1 MSRTRPPLRVHKVEH
16 FAWLADCRR
25 CLFIGAYNSHP
36 LAIEAALFH
45 HDDCLYKTT
54 EQTCHADVL
63 LEIANQNPTNK
74 ESK

>member
-1 MSRTRPPLRVHKVEH
+1 MSRTSPPLRVYKLDR
-16 FAWLADCRR
+16 FGWLADCSR

-36 LAIEAALFH
+36 LAMKAALFH

-54 EQTCHADVL
+54 EQPCHADVL